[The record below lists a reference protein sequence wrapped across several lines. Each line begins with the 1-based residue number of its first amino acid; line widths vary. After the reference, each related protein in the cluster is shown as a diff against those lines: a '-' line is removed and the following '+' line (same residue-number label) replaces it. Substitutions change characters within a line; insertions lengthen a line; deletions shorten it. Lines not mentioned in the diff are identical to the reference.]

1 MAIKRR
7 LAYEEGFAPWWL
19 EPKETVHEAIVEVME
34 MMGQDSGE
42 IKRQR
47 LYDRFESRYFALKS
61 VTLINQPMQM
71 NVCQAV
77 VDAAAAQI
85 AGNKT
90 DVMCLTKEGDP
101 AMQARAKKLN
111 QFLEGC
117 FNEVN
122 QYQIAQDMFVN
133 NGKHGTSVHRVYA
146 DPGTGCLCAKSIE
159 PCNFVVPPQKSSQ
172 SPLDQCFEYER
183 IPYSQAITRWPGKER
198 DLQAARPIA
207 ERDQRNRSLYRSCR
221 GVGDYVYV
229 VHAWRRGGTLPDG
242 KSYRGR
248 HVVCTDNATLEDNP
262 LDDAALPYSIGYW
275 TRQTDNFW
283 GLGVIHRIDPIQ
295 DELDHLCWKIQ
306 EHMRHATSFLFF
318 QKGSI
323 QEVARITNQI
333 WQKLFGTGPAPQVI
347 NMPPID
353 GAYFQERDHLWQRA
367 FDLSGVSPLAAQGL
381 KPAGINSGKA
391 LRLYKDV
398 ANQRLKLPVDNF
410 DRLNVDVADR
420 LITLAK
426 KVDAEGDGLEVMAK
440 TGRGVTPIK
449 WSEVDMDRDHFRLQ
463 MYPTSFLDQTPSG
476 KLDDITDMLKA
487 FPELQPFALKAMDFP
502 DIEAFTGLAT
512 ARADEVEAAME
523 AITVHGRY
531 VGPDPQT
538 DLALAIPYCLST
550 LARGTCDNL
559 GEDTLDMLR
568 QYLVACQNLQKAA
581 MPPAPAGPP
590 PGAAPTMG
598 MPPPPG
604 GAPMPPMPPP
614 GA

>member
-7 LAYEEGFAPWWL
+7 LAYEDNFAPWWL
-19 EPKETVHEAIVEVME
+19 EPTESVHEAVVEIME

-47 LYDRFESRYFALKS
+47 LYDRFEARYFAMKS
-61 VTLINQPMQM
+61 VTLVNQPMQM

-90 DVMCLTKEGDP
+90 DVMCLTRDGDP
-101 AMQARAKKLN
+101 GLQAKAKKLN
-111 QFLEGC
+111 QFLEGT
-117 FNEVN
+117 FNEIG
-122 QYQIAQDMFVN
+122 QYQLAQDLFVN
-133 NGKHGTSVHRVYA
+133 NGKHGTSIERVYSDA
-146 DPGTGCLCAKSIE
+146 ATGRLCAKSVE
-159 PCNFVVPPQKSSQ
+159 PCDFVVPPQQSSQ
-172 SPLDQCFEYER
+172 MPLDQCFELEKV
-183 IPYSQAITRWPGKER
+183 PYSQAIARWPGKEQ

-221 GVGDYVYV
+221 GVGDYVYL
-229 VHAWRRGGTLPDG
+229 VHAWRRGGTLPNG
-242 KSYRGR
+242 KTYRGR
-248 HVVCTDNATLEDNP
+248 HVICSDNATLEDNAIG
-262 LDDAALPYSIGYW
+262 DEQLPYAIGYW

-283 GLGVIHRIDPIQ
+283 GLGIIHRIDPIQ

-323 QEVARITNQI
+323 QEVKLMTNQI
-333 WQKLFGTGPAPQVI
+333 WQKLFGTGSAPQVV

-353 GAYFQERDHLWQRA
+353 SAYFQERDHLWQRA

-426 KVDAEGDGLEVMAK
+426 QVDEADGQELTVMAK

-449 WSEVDMDRDHFRLQ
+449 WREVDMDRDQFRLQ

-559 GEDTLDMLR
+559 GEDKLDMLR

-581 MPPAPAGPP
+581 MPPAPMGPP
-590 PGAAPTMG
+590 PGPPGAPP
-598 MPPPPG
+598 MPPG
-604 GAPMPPMPPP
+604 AAPMPPMPPP